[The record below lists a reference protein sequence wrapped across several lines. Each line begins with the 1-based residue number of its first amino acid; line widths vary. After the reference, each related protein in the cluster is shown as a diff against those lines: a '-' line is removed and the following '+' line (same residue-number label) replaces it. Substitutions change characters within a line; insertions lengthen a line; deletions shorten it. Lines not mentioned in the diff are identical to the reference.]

1 MIPASRPVVE
11 RAGPADRA
19 FLAMETDDE
28 PVQFGVLLSLGRA
41 RGLDLARVRQL
52 IAERI
57 PAVPRLR
64 RRLTLAPWGCG
75 GPIWVDDSGFDVRR
89 HVRAAVCASPGDR
102 QALLDTALSLVS
114 TPLPRNAPLWS
125 AVFVTGLAGGEA
137 ALVIVLNHVLADGI
151 GGLAV
156 LGHLV
161 DEGPAALE
169 EPFPR
174 SSPGR
179 GALARDAFAN
189 RLRAVRR
196 AGPAWR
202 ALRASTSAGGGLHP
216 PRAAPCSLVAPT
228 GPRCRLAVVRA
239 DLAPLRA
246 AAHRNGASVND
257 AVLVSVA
264 GALRRVLL
272 ARGEAV
278 DTFAITVPVSGRA
291 AEDGSALGNEV
302 SPLLVGVPATGDV
315 ARRLERVAA
324 EVRVGK
330 AAATG
335 PPPIALLGPLFRPLA
350 AVGGY
355 RWYMNHQHR
364 MHTLV
369 SHVRGP
375 GGPVTF
381 GGTPIRSAVPIS
393 VGGGGNLTVVF
404 EVLSYA
410 GTLTISV
417 LADPGRWP
425 DLGVLVDGLGAEL
438 DLVCREG
445 R

>member
-1 MIPASRPVVE
+1 MTRAPRPVVE
-11 RAGPADRA
+11 RASPADRA
-19 FLAMETDDE
+19 FLAMETDHT
-28 PVQFGVLLSLGRA
+28 PVQFGVLLLLGQA
-41 RGLDLARVRQL
+41 RRLDLAQVRQL

-64 RRLTLAPWGCG
+64 RRLTRAPWGCG

-125 AVFVTGLAGGEA
+125 SVFVTGLADGEA
-137 ALVIVLNHVLADGI
+137 ALVVVLNHVLADGV

-156 LGHLV
+156 LAHLV
-161 DEGPAALE
+161 DEGSATVG

-174 SSPGR
+174 VPPGR
-179 GALARDAFAN
+179 GPLVRDAVAT
-189 RLRAVRR
+189 RLRAVRQ
-196 AGPAWR
+196 AGR
-202 ALRASTSAGGGLHP
+202 ALRELRASSSAGGGLHP

-228 GPRCRLAVVRA
+228 GPRRRLAVVRA
-239 DLAPLRA
+239 DLALLRA

-257 AVLVSVA
+257 AVLVAVA

-278 DTFAITVPVSGRA
+278 DTFAIAVPVSGRA
-291 AEDGSALGNEV
+291 TEDGSVLGNAV
-302 SPLLVGVPATGDV
+302 SPLLVSVPAAGDV
-315 ARRLERVAA
+315 VRRLERVGA
-324 EVRVGK
+324 EVRAGK

-335 PPPIALLGPLFRPLA
+335 PPPIAVLGALFRPLA
-350 AVGGY
+350 ALGGY

-375 GGPVTF
+375 DGPVTF
-381 GGTPIRSAVPIS
+381 GGAPIRSAIPLS
-393 VGGGGNLTVVF
+393 VGESGNLTVVF

-410 GTLTISV
+410 GTLTIAM
-417 LADPGRWP
+417 LADPVRWP
-425 DLGVLVDGLGAEL
+425 DLGLLVDGLRAEL
-438 DLVCREG
+438 DLVRG
-445 R
+445 QVR